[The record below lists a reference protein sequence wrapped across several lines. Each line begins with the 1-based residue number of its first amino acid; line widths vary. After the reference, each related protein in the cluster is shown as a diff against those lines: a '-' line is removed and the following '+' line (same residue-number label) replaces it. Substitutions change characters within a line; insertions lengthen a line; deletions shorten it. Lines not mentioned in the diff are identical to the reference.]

1 MDERSRTLRLLR
13 DARIEAISES
23 KRVQS
28 RLLSDG
34 GGSRVRN
41 GTSSRGVSESAA
53 GGGGTLM
60 NSQSSWMTHDVK
72 GSSVAAVT
80 RDVAAAYIVDAAVV
94 VPSPVLLLSASGS
107 GGGAEQYGM
116 DGDLPMMPLPDTLA
130 SVLREDERLRNIRT
144 AAVNERI
151 AMEQEAKARR
161 VQQQKEWRGK
171 RSADIKSAVRCCGH
185 VRLLSVRGLAERTS
199 RVVLCRRPS
208 IQMQR
213 QHNARRYAQTYLLQ
227 AEIDAADARDHE
239 WTNLLPS
246 VAVQEAI
253 SRECVKLLHAP
264 EMVCGVCDEFIRIG
278 DVSDTKIVTRRELP
292 AGAIELLSRDRAN
305 WSDELKRQY
314 EAHPTV

>member
-41 GTSSRGVSESAA
+41 GTSSRGVLESAA
-53 GGGGTLM
+53 GGGGTLT

-144 AAVNERI
+144 AAVNEWNR
-151 AMEQEAKARR
+151 
-161 VQQQKEWRGK
+161 K
-171 RSADIKSAVRCCGH
+171 RKLDECSNRKNG
-185 VRLLSVRGLAERTS
+185 
-199 RVVLCRRPS
+199 
-208 IQMQR
+208 
-213 QHNARRYAQTYLLQ
+213 
-227 AEIDAADARDHE
+227 AANDQLIS
-239 WTNLLPS
+239 NLL
-246 VAVQEAI
+246 
-253 SRECVKLLHAP
+253 
-264 EMVCGVCDEFIRIG
+264 
-278 DVSDTKIVTRRELP
+278 
-292 AGAIELLSRDRAN
+292 
-305 WSDELKRQY
+305 
-314 EAHPTV
+314 